1 MQRRNR
7 IGWWLGGL
15 FLPVVALA
23 FAVTTLLYH
32 PQTPLPPEW
41 NPTRPLD
48 PKAPLTRITQW
59 KLARTV
65 ADPQLCT
72 AALGRIAAPVVA
84 LPPQE
89 KDSQCH
95 IRNRVQLS
103 GLATARVAT
112 LETRCDIALRFAMW
126 EHHGLQPAA
135 QPLLGAR
142 ISRVHHFGSYSCR
155 TIAGSSRMS
164 QHATANALDVS
175 GFDLADG
182 QQIRL
187 RNDWQGT
194 GNKAKF
200 LRAARDSACEW
211 FHMVLSPD
219 YNAAHHDHFHMDQGR
234 WSGCR

>member
-1 MQRRNR
+1 MGRKSKL
-7 IGWWLGGL
+7 GWLLGGL

-59 KLARTV
+59 KLAGAV
-65 ADPQLCT
+65 AEPQLCA
-72 AALGRIAAPVVA
+72 AALERIAAPVVA

-89 KDSQCH
+89 QDDQCH

-103 GLATARVAT
+103 NLATARIAP
-112 LETRCDIALRFAMW
+112 LETRCDIALRLAMW

-135 QPLLGAR
+135 QALLGAG
-142 ISRVHHFGSYSCR
+142 ISRIHHYGSYSCR

-164 QHATANALDVS
+164 QHATANALDIS
-175 GFDLADG
+175 GFDLTNG
-182 QQIRL
+182 QKIRL
-187 RNDWQGT
+187 RNDWQAT
-194 GNKAKF
+194 GKTAEF
-200 LRAARDSACEW
+200 LRSARNSACAW
-211 FHMVLSPD
+211 FRMVLSPD